1 MAFLKGKF
9 FYVFIFVIL
18 SLFSLNVN
26 SCGYGALELFHHG
39 AFVDERTD
47 QLTELGSGRVGSSF
61 DSLSGSYTFVIFSD
75 PHYGSKRADNIDEAE
90 FLEWLDSLS
99 VKPKFCICLGDIA
112 DHGERSEFEKY
123 NAFASRIES
132 ITGGKVYGVVGNH
145 DLYNSGWDD
154 FEDLVYPNVSFYRFA
169 INSISYYFLDTGSG
183 SMGTTQ
189 FNKFKAAMAADSN
202 YKIVCT
208 HYPCYGTK
216 DFFASY
222 YSLQNTLEADQLI
235 TLLKKQ
241 KAIAY
246 LSGHMHAEHSTD
258 FGTFTEYVV
267 PAFLS
272 NEKFAVMTVNESN
285 HTATYKSYS
294 Y

>member
-1 MAFLKGKF
+1 MMFKRFFLLTAVCASIIF
-9 FYVFIFVIL
+9 F
-18 SLFSLNVN
+18 
-26 SCGYGALELFHHG
+26 SCSYGFYEVLDHG
-39 AFVDERTD
+39 ESVE
-47 QLTELGSGRVGSSF
+47 ERVGDLRDISPSSV
-61 DSLSGSYTFVIFSD
+61 SGSTYS
-75 PHYGSKRADNIDEAE
+75 
-90 FLEWLDSLS
+90 FLIVTDVHFGNFKSRRDDDFFTTLQAKINDGTINPAPSFA
-99 VKPKFCICLGDIA
+99 VCLGDIA

-208 HYPCYGTK
+208 HYPVYGTK

-235 TLLKKQ
+235 TILKKQ

-246 LSGHMHAEHSTD
+246 LSGHMHSEHSTSFD
-258 FGTFTEYVV
+258 TFTEYVV